1 MGNPTAYYDHKSGVF
16 FEPTDKGVYKASLP
30 KIMAK
35 AFELVKEEDKEKE
48 AKWRGNLSDTP
59 VRDVW
64 GNQQGTLKD
73 YPKVMSQVYQV
84 KKEEIQ
90 PVAMAQEETKPVTE
104 RNWRNKHPAHIEYV
118 LKQEARIAE
127 QKKQGFWERL
137 NKACEERDVPIDE
150 LASKAGITPTTI
162 AGYSTGV
169 LPRLPNLIKL
179 STALNV
185 SMDYLMLGEEKPSPS
200 ESKKEE
206 PEPKQTID
214 TSKFIDGERF
224 YQRMRGLA
232 GIETSRRTRNIE
244 MTKLMC
250 RLLKEMG
257 YGKATDLFEKT
268 VFSDN

>member
-1 MGNPTAYYDHKSGVF
+1 MGNPTAYYDHKTGVF
-16 FEPTDKGVYKASLP
+16 FEPTDKGVYRASLP

-48 AKWRGNLSDTP
+48 AKWRGNLSDMP
-59 VRDVW
+59 VHDVW

-90 PVAMAQEETKPVTE
+90 PVAPAQEETKPSAETQVEKTVPIYIQKLNE
-104 RNWRNKHPAHIEYV
+104 LHN
-118 LKQEARIAE
+118 E

-137 NKACEERDVPIDE
+137 CKACESRGIKVTDLTNITGVTE
-150 LASKAGITPTTI
+150 LTVSGWA
-162 AGYSTGV
+162 TGV
-169 LPRLPNLIKL
+169 LPKLPNLIKL

-206 PEPKQTID
+206 PEPTQTID